1 MYKVFD
7 KEKLEKIIADHAH
20 WLAKDCDGYEAMRA
34 DLRNADLRGV
44 DLHEKDLRGAMLDGA
59 IMDKHTC
66 LVNADLSGSFMSG
79 AYLSGTDLRHA
90 ILNKVDA
97 DNTVFSQIVVDD
109 DTDFTGTDLSHAE
122 FSVSEKVMHATPLY
136 ATLISFIFVGI
147 ILIIFVIF
155 ADIPDNI
162 LSAVMLLLS
171 YVGIFALI
179 LTYRLCVP
187 AMCHAIEL
195 TDVSRYMKIAGDKEI
210 GIDELA
216 VLISLFK
223 GPPKNG
229 KDCRQMV
236 VNEIR
241 YYTNMGYFPNDCY
254 DAEKRT
260 VCFCRTKQDK
270 DTESWGI
277 EELEFGFPCL

>member
-1 MYKVFD
+1 MYQVFD
-7 KEKLEKIIADHAH
+7 KEKLEKIVADHAH
-20 WLAKDCDGYEAMRA
+20 WLAKDCDGCETMRA
-34 DLRNADLRGV
+34 DLRGADLRGV
-44 DLHEKDLRGAMLDGA
+44 DFHEKDLRGAMLDGS
-59 IMDKHTC
+59 IMDKRTC
-66 LVNADLSGSFMSG
+66 LVNADLSGSSMSN

-90 ILNKVDA
+90 ILNKA
-97 DNTVFSQIVVDD
+97 DVNNTVFSQIVVDA

-122 FSVSEKVMHATPLY
+122 FSVAEKVMNATPIHT
-136 ATLISFIFVGI
+136 ALISAIFVGI
-147 ILIIFVIF
+147 ILIMLVIF
-155 ADIPDNI
+155 TDIPNNI
-162 LSAVMLLLS
+162 WYAATLLLS
-171 YVGIFALI
+171 YAGIFVFI
-179 LTYRLCVP
+179 LTYRLCIP

-195 TDVSRYMKIAGDKEI
+195 TDVSRYMRIAGDKEI

-223 GPPKNG
+223 GSPKNG

-241 YYTNMGYFPNDCY
+241 HYTNMGYFPNDCY

-270 DTESWGI
+270 DTDFWGI